1 MTKKPA
7 RAAFASLLVAPVA
20 AAMCVGLS
28 STAWASSDEHCAAEW
43 KSADGNGDGELV
55 GPEAERY
62 LAYYRVRAQVEPVQ
76 GRIGREEFMRACR
89 NDVFMAKA
97 PDDGAPLK
105 GANSFTEEQAKDRA
119 KAAGYSSI
127 ASLKKDGDGV
137 WRGNGMKDG
146 KATDIAVDYKGNV
159 VAQ

>member
-1 MTKKPA
+1 MTKKSA
-7 RAAFASLLVAPVA
+7 RAAFASLFVAPVA
-20 AAMCVGLS
+20 AMGVGLS

-62 LAYYRVRAQVEPVQ
+62 LAYYRIRAQVEPVQ
-76 GRIGREEFMRACR
+76 GRIGRDEFMRACR
-89 NDVFMAKA
+89 NDVFMARA
-97 PDDGAPLK
+97 PEDGAPLK
-105 GANSFTEEQAKDRA
+105 GANSFTEDQAKDRA
-119 KAAGYSSI
+119 KAAGFTAVS
-127 ASLKKDGDGV
+127 SLKKDGDGV
-137 WRGNGMKDG
+137 WRGNAMKDG